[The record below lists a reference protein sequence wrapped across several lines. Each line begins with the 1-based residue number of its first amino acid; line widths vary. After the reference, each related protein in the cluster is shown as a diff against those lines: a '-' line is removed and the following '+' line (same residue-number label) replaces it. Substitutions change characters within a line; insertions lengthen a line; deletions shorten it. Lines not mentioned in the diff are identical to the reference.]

1 MAVDLAATLTAAQA
15 LAAASDT
22 PLGSHFHHHHHS
34 YTSQHDLEQQQHY
47 EDTGELSGDD
57 VHQGNPT
64 NARETQVPTEAD
76 MRRLMLESKDS
87 LEQLA
92 QKAAQQGP
100 QADKARS
107 ILVTHWLMENYE
119 QCEGISIPRQN
130 LYDHYCS
137 YCLEHRIDPVNSASF
152 GKLIRTVFPD
162 IKTRR
167 LGTRGKSKYHY
178 CGIRIRSSAAP
189 MLHRQVQAAD
199 ATAAMVAA
207 AQARSQAQV
216 LSQPSGSTSAAAAG
230 MAGAVGV
237 NGSQS
242 STAAAAAAAAVAAAG
257 QAGIMIDPSMLR
269 LHQQQLDKALLA
281 KMPELPEIVQAQIP
295 PGMSYPA
302 ARALLEAYNKH
313 CQTILQSVQYMKF
326 NEVEGIIKSYW
337 LSLSPSDR
345 ELINSP
351 EIVEYVWRYDS
362 LLYDTIMNLLL
373 PNVLQMMP
381 IQIIQAVRQFAR
393 QLEGWMLKSLAPY
406 SQLLVS
412 RKIEVAKVFIQQLRR
427 HTSLNHLAQ
436 AAAAVLDNQ
445 EQVNQMLTDWNRIDF
460 ETIRD
465 QASWVCECRK
475 SDIMQIMEI
484 DFRQLLQTGGKLDHW
499 TTWLETVV
507 NRFLDE
513 SLDPQRYV
521 YVARQFLLKWAFY
534 SSLAMRDLTLR
545 SATSFGSFHLLRLL
559 FDEYIFYLVEQ
570 RIANIKAFEQQ
581 TQQQAQAQA
590 QQQQQQVDALHAQTP
605 PSPSAL
611 ENPQAEA
618 NTEVEAAAAAAAVAA
633 ATAAQ
638 HQQHQQEEWQ

>member
-1 MAVDLAATLTAAQA
+1 MALAVDLAAMTAAQA
-15 LAAASDT
+15 LVDSPMGPVVENGGNGLPST
-22 PLGSHFHHHHHS
+22 PPGSQHHHS
-34 YTSQHDLEQQQHY
+34 NGSNDLEPFDEGDH
-47 EDTGELSGDD
+47 SGDE
-57 VHQGNPT
+57 HGGNPD
-64 NARETQVPTEAD
+64 NARVTEVPTESD
-76 MRRLMLESKDS
+76 MRQMMLESKDT

-92 QKAAQQGP
+92 QKAAQTGP

-119 QCEGISIPRQN
+119 QCEGISIPRSN

-152 GKLIRTVFPD
+152 GKLIRTVFPE

-189 MLHRQVQAAD
+189 MQKSAEQTAAIVAAVQARD
-199 ATAAMVAA
+199 AEALT
-207 AQARSQAQV
+207 
-216 LSQPSGSTSAAAAG
+216 QPAAAG
-230 MAGAVGV
+230 LV
-237 NGSQS
+237 
-242 STAAAAAAAAVAAAG
+242 
-257 QAGIMIDPSMLR
+257 IDQDMLR
-269 LHQQQLDKALLA
+269 IHQQQLDKALVA
-281 KMPELPEIVQAQIP
+281 KMPELPELVESQVP
-295 PGMSYPA
+295 PNMNFELC
-302 ARALLEAYNKH
+302 RAFLEGYKEH
-313 CQTILQSVQYMKF
+313 CQNLLQSIQYMKF
-326 NEVEGIIKSYW
+326 NEVETIIKSYW
-337 LSLSPSDR
+337 DNITMEDR
-345 ELINSP
+345 DIVNSA

-393 QLEGWMLKSLAPY
+393 QLESWMLKALEGY
-406 SQLLVS
+406 SQLLTS
-412 RKIEVAKVFIQQLRR
+412 RKIEVVKVFIQQLRR

-445 EQVNQMLTDWNRIDF
+445 DQVNQMLADWNRIDF
-460 ETIRD
+460 ENIRD

-475 SDIMQIMEI
+475 ADIMQIMEI
-484 DFRQLLQTGGKLDHW
+484 DFRQLLQTGGKLEHW
-499 TTWLETVV
+499 TAWLETVV

-581 TQQQAQAQA
+581 TQQQSQNQSQAVGQ
-590 QQQQQQVDALHAQTP
+590 
-605 PSPSAL
+605 
-611 ENPQAEA
+611 
-618 NTEVEAAAAAAAVAA
+618 
-633 ATAAQ
+633 
-638 HQQHQQEEWQ
+638 W

>member
-1 MAVDLAATLTAAQA
+1 MEAQVVDHMAVDIVAMTAAQA
-15 LAAASDT
+15 LAAES
-22 PLGSHFHHHHHS
+22 PLVTEAANAQGVLAQGA
-34 YTSQHDLEQQQHY
+34 TNGHDLEHY
-47 EDTGELSGDD
+47 DEGDHSGDE
-57 VHQGNPT
+57 HPGNPD
-64 NARETQVPTEAD
+64 NARDTQVPTESD

-119 QCEGISIPRQN
+119 PCDGISIPRQN

-178 CGIRIRSSAAP
+178 CNIRIRSSATP
-189 MLHRQVQAAD
+189 MQRSAET
-199 ATAAMVAA
+199 TAAIVAA
-207 AQARSQAQV
+207 AQARREAEALAQ
-216 LSQPSGSTSAAAAG
+216 PAAAG
-230 MAGAVGV
+230 LV
-237 NGSQS
+237 
-242 STAAAAAAAAVAAAG
+242 
-257 QAGIMIDPSMLR
+257 IDQDMLR
-269 LHQQQLDKALLA
+269 LHQQQLDKALVA
-281 KMPELPEIVQAQIP
+281 KMPELPEILESQIP
-295 PGMSYPA
+295 AGMSYTA
-302 ARALLEAYNKH
+302 ARALLDGYKEH
-313 CQTILQSVQYMKF
+313 CQNILQSVQYMKF
-326 NEVEGIIKSYW
+326 NEVETIIKSYW
-337 LSLSPSDR
+337 QNLPSGDR
-345 ELINSP
+345 DIVNSS

-393 QLEGWMLKSLAPY
+393 QLEGWMLKALEGY
-406 SQLLVS
+406 SQLLTS

-445 EQVNQMLTDWNRIDF
+445 DQVNQMLTDWNRIDF
-460 ETIRD
+460 ENIRD

-475 SDIMQIMEI
+475 ADIMQIMEI
-484 DFRQLLQTGGKLDHW
+484 DFRQLLQTGGKLEHW
-499 TTWLETVV
+499 TNWLETVV

-581 TQQQAQAQA
+581 TQQAQPQAQGVGQ
-590 QQQQQQVDALHAQTP
+590 
-605 PSPSAL
+605 
-611 ENPQAEA
+611 
-618 NTEVEAAAAAAAVAA
+618 
-633 ATAAQ
+633 
-638 HQQHQQEEWQ
+638 W

>member
-1 MAVDLAATLTAAQA
+1 MGGVSVDPTM
-15 LAAASDT
+15 AAAIGVAGMSMSSAAAEALVQASMSGITPSAAEVSASIANAAHNAIVQSQQMTDQLDHYSQVDDT
-22 PLGSHFHHHHHS
+22 DHGD
-34 YTSQHDLEQQQHY
+34 HD
-47 EDTGELSGDD
+47 GDD
-57 VHQGNPT
+57 HGGPI
-64 NARETQVPTEAD
+64 NARETQVPTQDD
-76 MRRLMLESKDS
+76 MRRLLLESKDS

-92 QKAAQQGP
+92 AKAAATGP

-119 QCEGISIPRQN
+119 QCEGISIPRSN

-137 YCLEHRIDPVNSASF
+137 YCLERRIDPVNSASF

-178 CGIRIRSSAAP
+178 CGIRIRNSATSMARP
-189 MLHRQVQAAD
+189 MDTASVIAA
-199 ATAAMVAA
+199 ATAPNAEH
-207 AQARSQAQV
+207 
-216 LSQPSGSTSAAAAG
+216 LSQPT
-230 MAGAVGV
+230 V
-237 NGSQS
+237 
-242 STAAAAAAAAVAAAG
+242 
-257 QAGIMIDPSMLR
+257 ILDHDMLR
-269 LHQQQLDKALLA
+269 LHQQQLDKALIA
-281 KMPELPEIVQAQIP
+281 KMPDLPQIHEDEIPHGFTFVAC
-295 PGMSYPA
+295 
-302 ARALLEAYNKH
+302 RNLLDAYKDH
-313 CQTILQSVQYMKF
+313 CQNVLQSVQYMKF
-326 NEVEGIIKSYW
+326 GEVEGIIRNYW
-337 LSLSPSDR
+337 QDLDQEERDLVNHPD
-345 ELINSP
+345 
-351 EIVEYVWRYDS
+351 IVEFIWRYDS

-393 QLEGWMLKSLAPY
+393 QLEGWMLKSLEGY
-406 SQLLVS
+406 SQLLTS

-445 EQVNQMLTDWNRIDF
+445 DQVTQMLTDWNRIDF
-460 ETIRD
+460 ENIRD

-475 SDIMQIMEI
+475 ADIMQIMEI
-484 DFRQLLQTGGKLDHW
+484 DFRQLLQSGGKLEHW
-499 TTWLETVV
+499 TSWLETVV

-513 SLDPQRYV
+513 NLDPQRYV

-581 TQQQAQAQA
+581 SQAAQAA
-590 QQQQQQVDALHAQTP
+590 A
-605 PSPSAL
+605 
-611 ENPQAEA
+611 
-618 NTEVEAAAAAAAVAA
+618 AAAAAAAVVGGMGADA
-633 ATAAQ
+633 GTVNVGQ
-638 HQQHQQEEWQ
+638 W